1 MAEEYQTPFEA
12 SNISVASDGTP
23 PPKKDSPP
31 PLPPPDLPDQKMKMK
46 MKEKVIIDD
55 SDDEQ
60 PKPKQ
65 PSPAVGSSLS
75 PTQNS
80 RHLLDPKL
88 SNNDP
93 GHVSG
98 ALSSKELVLF
108 NPLNQGSSS
117 NLGGLGLL
125 SQRNEPRD
133 ENPRG
138 DDGKKPQSRVFT
150 CNFCKRDFS
159 TSQALGGH
167 QNAHKQERALAKRR
181 QGGLGMDHNL
191 FGHSHPYYSPYS
203 SITQHP
209 LYGSYG
215 RSLGIRMD
223 SMIHKPS
230 YPWSSLTSGFG
241 RFGHGVGSG
250 VWSSSRPGDLMNNF
264 QSSIDRLNLD
274 GLHANT
280 TSSGTLGLPGT
291 ISASRFD
298 QEIGSARN
306 FGGSNFGINRP
317 IIGGDVLGGEPPKL
331 DTDTS
336 GLDLSLKL

>member
-1 MAEEYQTPFEA
+1 MTEEYQSPFEA
-12 SNISVASDGTP
+12 SNISAASDGTP
-23 PPKKDSPP
+23 PPKKDSAS
-31 PLPPPDLPDQKMKMK
+31 PLPPPDLPDQKMNTK

-65 PSPAVGSSLS
+65 PSPASGSSSS

-80 RHLLDPKL
+80 RPLLDLKL
-88 SNNDP
+88 SNNDA
-93 GHVSG
+93 GHASG
-98 ALSSKELVLF
+98 ALSSKELILF

-117 NLGGLGLL
+117 NPEGLGLL
-125 SQRNEPRD
+125 SQHNEPRD

-167 QNAHKQERALAKRR
+167 QNAHKQERALAKRH
-181 QGGLGMDHNL
+181 QGGLGMDHNF

-223 SMIHKPS
+223 SMIHKP
-230 YPWSSLTSGFG
+230 YPWSSSTSG
-241 RFGHGVGSG
+241 
-250 VWSSSRPGDLMNNF
+250 
-264 QSSIDRLNLD
+264 LNLD

-280 TSSGTLGLPGT
+280 TSSETLGLPGS
-291 ISASRFD
+291 ISASRYV

-317 IIGGDVLGGEPPKL
+317 IIGGDVLGREPPKP

>member
-1 MAEEYQTPFEA
+1 MCHP
-12 SNISVASDGTP
+12 
-23 PPKKDSPP
+23 
-31 PLPPPDLPDQKMKMK
+31 
-46 MKEKVIIDD
+46 EKVAHQQEEAQEEAEHLQEDD
-55 SDDEQ
+55 W
-60 PKPKQ
+60 
-65 PSPAVGSSLS
+65 
-75 PTQNS
+75 
-80 RHLLDPKL
+80 
-88 SNNDP
+88 
-93 GHVSG
+93 

-230 YPWSSLTSGFG
+230 NPWSSSTSGFG

-250 VWSSSRPGDLMNNF
+250 GWSSSRPGGLMNNF

-317 IIGGDVLGGEPPKL
+317 IIGGDVLGERLQGLIRKL
-331 DTDTS
+331 VLLATLVVQTLES
-336 GLDLSLKL
+336 TGQSLVVMFLANAVTMFGLSSIRC